1 MVNGDGSL
9 LERGT
14 MVCHC
19 LLIETDNGLCLV
31 DTGLG
36 MGEMTDAAG
45 RLGRM
50 FLIMTAPRLDP
61 EETALRQ
68 ITRLGFK
75 ADDVRHLVVTHL
87 DLDHAGGLPDF
98 PRARVHVYGA
108 EYDAAMAGA
117 TLMERN
123 RYRRVHWA
131 HGPLWSR
138 YTAGGEPWF
147 GFDCVR
153 KLEGLPPEILMVPL
167 QGHTR
172 GHCAIAVETSGASAP
187 RDRGGD
193 EPSGPPSGERTKARW
208 LVHAGDAY
216 FHHDE
221 MDPEQRRCPPGLDAF
236 QKIVEVDGAARRK
249 NQERLRILARDR
261 SGEVDVFCAHDPVE
275 LARHQAR
282 LRDAV

>member
-1 MVNGDGSL
+1 MINGDGSF

-19 LLIETDNGLCLV
+19 LLIETDQGLCLV

-45 RLGRM
+45 RLGKM
-50 FLIMTAPRLDP
+50 FLLMTAPRLDP

-68 ITRLGFK
+68 VARLGFK
-75 ADDVRHLVVTHL
+75 AEDVRHIVVTHL

-98 PRARVHVYGA
+98 PRARVHVYGD
-108 EYDAAMAGA
+108 EYDAAMGGA

-138 YTAGGEPWF
+138 CATGGEPWF

-153 KLEGLPPEILMVPL
+153 QLEGLPPEILMVPL

-172 GHCAIAVETSGASAP
+172 GHCAIAVETGAAQGA
-187 RDRGGD
+187 RGAG
-193 EPSGPPSGERTKARW
+193 STERAGARW

-216 FHHDE
+216 FCHGE
-221 MDPEQRRCPPGLDAF
+221 MDPEGRRCTPGLDAF
-236 QKIVEVDGAARRK
+236 QRIVEVDGAARRK
-249 NQERLRILARDR
+249 NQERLRILARDHAA
-261 SGEVDVFCAHDPVE
+261 EVAVFCAHDLVE
-275 LARHQAR
+275 LTRHQAS
-282 LRDAV
+282 AS